1 MKKRISVLAA
11 VVLAVGFALCLA
23 ACGETKDDTVT
34 VTLWHVYGGEVNST
48 MNALVDEFN
57 NTVGREQGVRVRVDS
72 VSNSGV
78 IHESVLAAAYKEPG
92 APELPD
98 IFVSY
103 PKTVLALPDDDILVD
118 YRDYFTAGEL
128 NAYIPEFVEEGTV
141 DGRPVILPLAK
152 STEILF
158 VNKTAFD
165 RFAADTG
172 ASLDELSTWEGL
184 YAVAERYAEWSGGK
198 SFFAHD
204 YHFNYF
210 QVGVESLG
218 ESFFDEDGLAFGP
231 GFTYAWKPYAEAA
244 LTGGLWLGS
253 GYATEPLRT
262 GDVIA
267 SVASSASVL
276 YYSDVVTYKDNSSEK
291 VEIISLPC
299 PIFEGGERLVMQRG
313 VGACTVKST
322 PEREKACMIFLKW
335 LTEPERNVDF
345 VTSLGYMP
353 VTKEGFDYLPAAIET
368 LTDPM
373 YASLYE
379 AFLRTRQDY
388 TFYVPPQRE
397 DYLSL
402 ETRFEKTA
410 RLRLTAGRVQYS
422 EQGADVT
429 DELLHTMLD
438 EFKRSYGN

>member
-1 MKKRISVLAA
+1 MKKRIFLLAA
-11 VVLAVGFALCLA
+11 LTAGLVLCLA
-23 ACGETKDDTVT
+23 ACGETNGDPVT
-34 VTLWHVYGGEVNST
+34 VTLWHVYGGEVNSP

-57 NTVGREQGVRVRVDS
+57 RTVGQEQGVRVRVDS

-78 IHESVLAAAYKEPG
+78 IHESVLAAAYKDPG

-98 IFVSY
+98 LFVSY
-103 PKTVLALPDDDILVD
+103 PKTVLALPDENILVD
-118 YRDYFTAGEL
+118 YRDYFTDEEL
-128 NAYIPEFVEEGTV
+128 EGYLPEFVEEGTV
-141 DGRPVILPLAK
+141 HDRLVILPLAK

-165 RFAADTG
+165 RFAAETG
-172 ASLDELSTWEGL
+172 ASLDELATWEGL
-184 YAVAERYAEWSGGK
+184 YAMAERYADWSGGK
-198 SFFAHD
+198 CFFVHD

-218 ESFFDEDGLAFGP
+218 EDFFDKNGIAFGP
-231 GFTYAWKPYAEAA
+231 KFAYAWEPYARAA

-276 YYSDVVTYKDNSSEK
+276 YYSDVVTYEDNRTEQ
-291 VEIISLPC
+291 VEIVSLPY
-299 PIFEGGERLVMQRG
+299 PIFEDGEKLVMQRG
-313 VGACTVKST
+313 VGVCTVKST
-322 PEREKACMIFLKW
+322 PEREKACMTFLKW

-353 VTKEGFDYLPAAIET
+353 VTKEGFDRYLPAAIET
-368 LTDPM
+368 LSDPM
-373 YASLYE
+373 YVSLYE
-379 AFLRTRQDY
+379 AFLKTRQDY

-397 DYLSL
+397 DYLNL
-402 ETRFEKTA
+402 ETHFEKA
-410 RLRLTAGRVQYS
+410 VRLRLAAGRAQYL
-422 EQGADVT
+422 EQGADALEPLLRTVRE
-429 DELLHTMLD
+429 ELQ
-438 EFKRSYGN
+438 KSYGK

>member
-34 VTLWHVYGGEVNST
+34 ITLWHVYGGEVNST

-78 IHESVLAAAYKEPG
+78 IHESVLAAAYVEMTYTVEAQGALQVEAVYHAVPG

-172 ASLDELSTWEGL
+172 ASLDELATWEGL

-244 LTGGLWLGS
+244 LTGGLWLGN
-253 GYATEPLRT
+253 R
-262 GDVIA
+262 
-267 SVASSASVL
+267 
-276 YYSDVVTYKDNSSEK
+276 
-291 VEIISLPC
+291 
-299 PIFEGGERLVMQRG
+299 
-313 VGACTVKST
+313 
-322 PEREKACMIFLKW
+322 
-335 LTEPERNVDF
+335 
-345 VTSLGYMP
+345 
-353 VTKEGFDYLPAAIET
+353 AA
-368 LTDPM
+368 
-373 YASLYE
+373 AH
-379 AFLRTRQDY
+379 R
-388 TFYVPPQRE
+388 
-397 DYLSL
+397 
-402 ETRFEKTA
+402 
-410 RLRLTAGRVQYS
+410 
-422 EQGADVT
+422 
-429 DELLHTMLD
+429 
-438 EFKRSYGN
+438 